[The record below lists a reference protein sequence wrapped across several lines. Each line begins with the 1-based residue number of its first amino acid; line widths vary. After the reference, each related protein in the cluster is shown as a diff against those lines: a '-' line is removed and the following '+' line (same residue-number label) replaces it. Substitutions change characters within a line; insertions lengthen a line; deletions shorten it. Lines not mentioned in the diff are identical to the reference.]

1 MNIKRYVAP
10 DMRRAI
16 NRVRTEHGPDAVIL
30 SSDSV
35 DGGVEIIAAVD
46 YDEALVARAFGQSAK
61 AEGTATGEEPK
72 SAEAVSSFRAEGK
85 AAAAPAAE
93 KTPPAPASPV
103 LAKAM
108 AEAAEAAAA
117 TSGAPAA
124 APPSP
129 RRATPA
135 ATAPAAN
142 GAAPTNGLEIE
153 TTRELRAIQKDLF
166 ALKGLVRERFA
177 WSDLRVLP
185 PQRNWLMRRAEAFGL
200 TPELAETVV
209 GEVEHP
215 EADDRAW
222 RELVYA
228 LARRLSVL
236 REDPL
241 DQGGV
246 FALVG
251 PTGVGKTTTI
261 AKLAA
266 RHCLIHGRDSVA
278 LITTDCLRIGAQRQ
292 LEAFAAILGV
302 PVRTADSPERL
313 ARLLGE
319 MGSRR
324 LVLIDTA
331 GSAAH
336 DGAITGALKS
346 LEVGAK
352 LRRFLVLAANMQSTC
367 MRDAVRAFGGRD
379 LAGVVLTK
387 LDETSALGAAISLL
401 IEAKL
406 PAVWL
411 SDGQRVP
418 EDLKLARAVELLKHA
433 TRAGTP
439 GQEHIAPA
447 FALGVA
453 KPNDGS
459 PIHAGV

>member
-16 NRVRTEHGPDAVIL
+16 HLVRTEHGPDAVIL

-35 DGGVEIIAAVD
+35 EGGVEIIAAVD
-46 YDEALVARAFGQSAK
+46 YDQALVARAFGQPAK
-61 AEGTATGEEPK
+61 PESKPKSNEEPA
-72 SAEAVSSFRAEGK
+72 SAEAASSFRAEGK
-85 AAAAPAAE
+85 STAPAPEKAAPA
-93 KTPPAPASPV
+93 PAAF
-103 LAKAM
+103 AKAM
-108 AEAAEAAAA
+108 AEASEQGADASAAP
-117 TSGAPAA
+117 TA
-124 APPSP
+124 APPST
-129 RRATPA
+129 RRSKPA
-135 ATAPAAN
+135 ASSATAAA
-142 GAAPTNGLEIE
+142 AAPTHTPDIE

-177 WSDLRVLP
+177 WSDLRSLS

-200 TPELAETVV
+200 TPELADTVV
-209 GEVEHP
+209 NEVEHP

-246 FALVG
+246 IALVG

-266 RHCLIHGRDSVA
+266 RHCLLHGRDSVA

-292 LEAFAAILGV
+292 LEAFAAILGA

-313 ARLLGE
+313 ARLLAE
-319 MGSRR
+319 LGSRR

-336 DGAITGALKS
+336 DGAITGALKP
-346 LEVGAK
+346 LEIGAK
-352 LRRFLVLAANMQSTC
+352 LRRFLVLAANMQSAC
-367 MRDAVRAFGGRD
+367 MRDAVRAFGARD
-379 LAGVVLTK
+379 LSGVVLTK
-387 LDETSALGAAISLL
+387 LDETSTLGAAISLL

-433 TRAGTP
+433 TRAGMP
-439 GQEHIAPA
+439 GQEYIAPA
-447 FALGVA
+447 FAAAVA

-459 PIHAGV
+459 GVHAGA

>member
-16 NRVRTEHGPDAVIL
+16 HRVRTEHGPDAVIL
-30 SSDSV
+30 SSATI

-46 YDEALVARAFGQSAK
+46 YDEALVARAFGQPART
-61 AEGTATGEEPK
+61 EGTASEEPK
-72 SAEAVSSFRAEGK
+72 SAEARSSLKVEHEAAARAPEEASTAPANFQK
-85 AAAAPAAE
+85 ALAEATAKAVAASGAPTAAAPSTRRTATATAANAAAPAR
-93 KTPPAPASPV
+93 ASD
-103 LAKAM
+103 
-108 AEAAEAAAA
+108 
-117 TSGAPAA
+117 
-124 APPSP
+124 
-129 RRATPA
+129 
-135 ATAPAAN
+135 
-142 GAAPTNGLEIE
+142 IE

-177 WSDLRVLP
+177 WSDLRSLT
-185 PQRNWLMRRAEAFGL
+185 PQRTWLMRRAEAFGL
-200 TPELAETVV
+200 TPELSDTVV
-209 GEVEHP
+209 GEVDHP

-222 RELVYA
+222 RELVFA

-266 RHCLIHGRDSVA
+266 RHCLLHGRDSVA

-302 PVRTADSPERL
+302 PVRTADSAERL

-319 MGSRR
+319 TASRR

-336 DGAITGALKS
+336 DSAITGALKS
-346 LEVGAK
+346 LEIGAR
-352 LRRFLVLAANMQSTC
+352 LRRFLVLGANMQAAC
-367 MRDAVRAFGGRD
+367 MRDAVAAFGGRE

-387 LDETSALGAAISLL
+387 LDETSTLGAAISLL

-406 PAVWL
+406 PAAWL

-418 EDLKLARAVELLKHA
+418 EDLKLARAAELLKHA

-439 GQEHIAPA
+439 GQEPIAPA
-447 FALGVA
+447 FAA
-453 KPNDGS
+453 TMARSNDGS
-459 PIHAGV
+459 PLHARI

>member
-1 MNIKRYVAP
+1 MNIKRYIAP

-16 NRVRTEHGPDAVIL
+16 HLVRTEHGPDAVIL
-30 SSDSV
+30 SSESV

-46 YDEALVARAFGQSAK
+46 YDQALVARAFGRPGTAEAKTTAEPKNVEADSSAK
-61 AEGTATGEEPK
+61 GEDQSIAPAPEKP
-72 SAEAVSSFRAEGK
+72 
-85 AAAAPAAE
+85 AAPS
-93 KTPPAPASPV
+93 TTF
-103 LAKAM
+103 AKAM
-108 AEAAEAAAA
+108 ADASETAAAA
-117 TSGAPAA
+117 TAANSPAKPAAPAEI
-124 APPSP
+124 
-129 RRATPA
+129 TD
-135 ATAPAAN
+135 
-142 GAAPTNGLEIE
+142 IE

-177 WSDLRVLP
+177 WSDLRALT

-200 TPELAETVV
+200 TPELADTVV
-209 GEVEHP
+209 AEVEHP
-215 EADDRAW
+215 ETDDRAW
-222 RELVYA
+222 RELVFA
-228 LARRLSVL
+228 LARRLSVM

-266 RHCLIHGRDSVA
+266 RQCMLHGRDSLA

-313 ARLLGE
+313 ARLLGD
-319 MGSRR
+319 MGQRK

-336 DGAITGALKS
+336 DGAITGALKGLDS
-346 LEVGAK
+346 ATGI
-352 LRRFLVLAANMQSTC
+352 RRFLVLAANMQARC
-367 MRDAVRAFGGRD
+367 MRDAVLAFGARD
-379 LAGVVLTK
+379 LAGIALTK

-401 IEAKL
+401 IESKL

-418 EDLKLARAVELLKHA
+418 EDLKLARAALLLKHA
-433 TRAGTP
+433 TAAGAP
-439 GQEHIAPA
+439 GLDNVAPA
-447 FALGVA
+447 FSAALA
-453 KPNDGS
+453 KNTDRS
-459 PIHAGV
+459 PLHAGI

>member
-16 NRVRTEHGPDAVIL
+16 NMVRTEHGPDAVIL

-46 YDEALVARAFGQSAK
+46 YDQALVARAFGQPAK
-61 AEGTATGEEPK
+61 AEAKASEEPT
-72 SAEAVSSFRAEGK
+72 SAKPRASFRAEGK
-85 AAAAPAAE
+85 SDTPVPE
-93 KTPPAPASPV
+93 KTPPAPA
-103 LAKAM
+103 AFTKAM
-108 AEAAEAAAA
+108 AQTGEKSAEASAPHAPATPSTDRSKPAAGA
-117 TSGAPAA
+117 TAANAA
-124 APPSP
+124 APADTSD
-129 RRATPA
+129 
-135 ATAPAAN
+135 
-142 GAAPTNGLEIE
+142 IE

-177 WSDLRVLP
+177 WSDLRSVS

-200 TPELAETVV
+200 TPELADTVV
-209 GEVEHP
+209 AEVAHP

-228 LARRLSVL
+228 LARRLLVL

-266 RHCLIHGRDSVA
+266 RHCLLHGRDSVA

-313 ARLLGE
+313 ARLLSE

-336 DGAITGALKS
+336 DGAITGALRS
-346 LEVGAK
+346 LEIGAK
-352 LRRFLVLAANMQSTC
+352 LRRFLVLAANMQSAC

-387 LDETSALGAAISLL
+387 LDETSTLGAAISLL

-418 EDLKLARAVELLKHA
+418 EDLTLVRAVELLKHA

-439 GQEHIAPA
+439 GQERIAPA
-447 FALGVA
+447 FAA
-453 KPNDGS
+453 TIAQPNGGS
-459 PIHAGV
+459 PIHAGF

>member
-16 NRVRTEHGPDAVIL
+16 HMVRTEHGPFAVIL
-30 SSDSV
+30 SSDSI

-46 YDEALVARAFGQSAK
+46 YDQALVARAFGQPTK
-61 AEGTATGEEPK
+61 AQDKPSEEPK
-72 SAEAVSSFRAEGK
+72 SAEPGLSFRAEGK
-85 AAAAPAAE
+85 STTPAPE
-93 KTPPAPASPV
+93 KTPPVPGAFE
-103 LAKAM
+103 KAM
-108 AEAAEAAAA
+108 AAEKAAETSAAHV
-117 TSGAPAA
+117 AA
-124 APPSP
+124 APST
-129 RRATPA
+129 RLSQPA

-142 GAAPTNGLEIE
+142 AAAPTNASDVE

-177 WSDLRVLP
+177 WSDLRALP
-185 PQRNWLMRRAEAFGL
+185 PQRSWLMRRAEAFGL

-228 LARRLSVL
+228 LARRISVL

-266 RHCLIHGRDSVA
+266 RHCMLHGRDSVA

-313 ARLLGE
+313 SRLLSE
-319 MGSRR
+319 LGSRR

-346 LEVGAK
+346 LEIGAK

-387 LDETSALGAAISLL
+387 LDETSTLGAAISLL

-439 GQEHIAPA
+439 GQERIAPA
-447 FALGVA
+447 FATAMA

-459 PIHAGV
+459 SIHAGV

>member
-16 NRVRTEHGPDAVIL
+16 HKVRTEHGPDAVIL

-35 DGGVEIIAAVD
+35 EGGVEIIAAVD
-46 YDEALVARAFGQSAK
+46 YDQALVTRAFGQPARADSKPSEGPK
-61 AEGTATGEEPK
+61 AVEADSSTNADGDSGKASLAK
-72 SAEAVSSFRAEGK
+72 SATPS
-85 AAAAPAAE
+85 PAF
-93 KTPPAPASPV
+93 
-103 LAKAM
+103 AKAM
-108 AEAAEAAAA
+108 ADAAEQAAGAK
-117 TSGAPAA
+117 SGATQAV
-124 APPSP
+124 
-129 RRATPA
+129 
-135 ATAPAAN
+135 
-142 GAAPTNGLEIE
+142 APTASAPKAADAADAQDIE
-153 TTRELRAIQKDLF
+153 TTRELRAIQQDLF

-177 WSDLRVLP
+177 WSDLRSLS

-200 TPELAETVV
+200 TPELADIVV
-209 GEVEHP
+209 AEVDHP

-222 RELVYA
+222 REIVFA
-228 LARRLSVL
+228 LARRLSVM

-241 DQGGV
+241 EQGGV

-266 RHCLIHGRDSVA
+266 RHCLLHGRDSVA

-346 LEVGAK
+346 GDGGAALK
-352 LRRFLVLAANMQSTC
+352 RFLVLAANMQSAC
-367 MRDAVRAFGGRD
+367 MRDAVRAFGGRE

-387 LDETSALGAAISLL
+387 LDETSALGSAISLL
-401 IEAKL
+401 IESKL

-433 TRAGTP
+433 TRAGVP
-439 GQEHIAPA
+439 GQERIAPA
-447 FALGVA
+447 FATASGQAAVPAMATALAANRSG
-453 KPNDGS
+453 GR
-459 PIHAGV
+459 IHAGA

>member
-1 MNIKRYVAP
+1 MNIKRYIAP

-16 NRVRTEHGPDAVIL
+16 NMVRTEHGPDAVIL

-35 DGGVEIIAAVD
+35 EGGVEIIAAVD
-46 YDEALVARAFGQSAK
+46 YDQALIARAFGQPAK
-61 AEGTATGEEPK
+61 AEAKASEEPK
-72 SAEAVSSFRAEGK
+72 SAENASSFRAEGK
-85 AAAAPAAE
+85 SATPTADKTSPAPAVSAKPLAEASEAAADASAAPATPAPAPRRSKPAAAAIAANAAAPA
-93 KTPPAPASPV
+93 
-103 LAKAM
+103 
-108 AEAAEAAAA
+108 
-117 TSGAPAA
+117 
-124 APPSP
+124 
-129 RRATPA
+129 
-135 ATAPAAN
+135 N
-142 GAAPTNGLEIE
+142 GSDIE

-177 WSDLRVLP
+177 WSDLRTLS
-185 PQRNWLMRRAEAFGL
+185 PQRHWLMRRAEAFGL
-200 TPELAETVV
+200 TPELADTVV
-209 GEVEHP
+209 NEVEHP

-246 FALVG
+246 LALVG

-266 RHCLIHGRDSVA
+266 RHCLLHGRDSVA

-292 LEAFAAILGV
+292 LEAFAAILGA

-319 MGSRR
+319 LGSRR

-346 LEVGAK
+346 LEIGAK
-352 LRRFLVLAANMQSTC
+352 LRRFLVLAANMQSAC

-447 FALGVA
+447 FAAAIA

-459 PIHAGV
+459 PVHAGV